1 MERSG
6 TGRVGGLCL
15 FGPASAAAE
24 VVNSVSDLSSPPAVR
39 ARLGTG
45 AGRGCSGGEEFPL
58 RGEGGETGR
67 EERDRHRNPETPE
80 LNQQFEHFG
89 FSLRKKVWRSKS
101 NQTDLRLNT
110 VFSV

>member
-45 AGRGCSGGEEFPL
+45 AGRGCSGGGRVSAER
-58 RGEGGETGR
+58 RGRRDREGGKRQAPKPRNTGI
-67 EERDRHRNPETPE
+67 
-80 LNQQFEHFG
+80 
-89 FSLRKKVWRSKS
+89 KS
-101 NQTDLRLNT
+101 AI
-110 VFSV
+110 

>member
-45 AGRGCSGGEEFPL
+45 AGRGRSGG
-58 RGEGGETGR
+58 RVSTGR
-67 EERDRHRNPETPE
+67 RGWRDREGQRDTEGALKPRNT
-80 LNQQFEHFG
+80 
-89 FSLRKKVWRSKS
+89 RIKS
-101 NQTDLRLNT
+101 AM
-110 VFSV
+110 

>member
-45 AGRGCSGGEEFPL
+45 AGRGRSGG
-58 RGEGGETGR
+58 RVSTGR
-67 EERDRHRNPETPE
+67 IGWRNREGERDTKVGTETPKHQ
-80 LNQQFEHFG
+80 N
-89 FSLRKKVWRSKS
+89 
-101 NQTDLRLNT
+101 
-110 VFSV
+110 